1 MNSQKHHFTNKS
13 FLLSI
18 LLSFFFAL
26 TANSQK
32 QICRI
37 HFDDGTVLSGIG
49 KIRADNTIKLKLNDD
64 DKGTDYDPLI
74 IDHIEL
80 ERDGISQVYK
90 YKKEVDGFHKWLKVL
105 IEGKVSLYKYDM
117 SGFNFGS
124 IPNSGFSGMNTGMG
138 MGMATPVT
146 YYYVAHGED
155 FEVSII
161 TSLGNISKNFKKTAS
176 NFFKDCPVLVEKI
189 NAKEFK
195 KDDIFQVVKFYN
207 TKCDTEN
214 ATSEIKAEN

>member
-1 MNSQKHHFTNKS
+1 MNSQKHRFTNKPFLFS
-13 FLLSI
+13 FLFF
-18 LLSFFFAL
+18 FFFAL

-37 HFDDGTVLSGIG
+37 YFDDGTVLSGIG
-49 KIRADNTIKLKLNDD
+49 KIRTDNTIKLKLNDD

-74 IDHIEL
+74 IDRIEL

-117 SGFNFGS
+117 SGFNFAT
-124 IPNSGFSGMNTGMG
+124 IPNSGFSGMNMG
-138 MGMATPVT
+138 MGMASSPVT

-161 TSLGNISKNFKKTAS
+161 TSLGNISKNFKKAAS
-176 NFFKDCPVLVEKI
+176 EFFKDCPVLVEKI
-189 NAKEFK
+189 NNKEFK

-207 TKCDTEN
+207 TKCDTGN
-214 ATSEIKAEN
+214 ASTEIKAKN

>member
-1 MNSQKHHFTNKS
+1 MNSQKHLFNNKT
-13 FLLSI
+13 FLFSS
-18 LLSFFFAL
+18 LLFFFFAL

-32 QICRI
+32 QICKI
-37 HFDDGTVLSGIG
+37 YFDDGTVLSGTG
-49 KIRADNTIKLKLNDD
+49 KIRMDNSIKLKLNEN

-74 IDHIEL
+74 IDRIEL
-80 ERDGISQVYK
+80 ETDGISQVYK

-117 SGFNFGS
+117 SGFNFGT
-124 IPNSGFSGMNTGMG
+124 IPGSGFSGM
-138 MGMATPVT
+138 GMASTPVT
-146 YYYVAHGED
+146 YYYVARGED

-176 NFFKDCPVLVEKI
+176 DYFKDCPVLVEKV

-207 TKCDTEN
+207 TKCETEN
-214 ATSEIKAEN
+214 ATSVIKAEN